1 MMLVPSIAPSHSS
14 LSEGLETP
22 KGTISPA
29 KNTFLLPTSSLAS
42 AEALHGIGRKVVW
55 VVL

>member
-1 MMLVPSIAPSHSS
+1 MLVPSIAPSHSS

-29 KNTFLLPTSSLAS
+29 KNTFLLPMSSLAS
-42 AEALHGIGRKVVW
+42 AEALHGIGSEVVW